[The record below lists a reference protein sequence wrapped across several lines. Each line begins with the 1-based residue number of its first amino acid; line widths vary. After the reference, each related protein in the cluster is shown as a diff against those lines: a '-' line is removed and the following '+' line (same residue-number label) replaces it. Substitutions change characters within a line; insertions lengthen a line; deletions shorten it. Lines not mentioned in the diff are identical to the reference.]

1 MYNLDNEIERKDTN
15 SIKFDKLKV
24 LFGREDILPMWVADM
39 DFQSPPAI
47 IEAIKKRAKHGV
59 FGYSFRDDESVD
71 SFIKWVEKRYDWH
84 IDARH
89 ITSSPG
95 IVTALALAVRIFT
108 KNNDKILIQ
117 TPVYPPFFS
126 VIKDN
131 HRELVTSTLIKGKS
145 SEGDDEYQVNWQ
157 EFEEKLSSGV
167 KMFILCNS
175 HNPVGKLWNKEELQR
190 MGNLC
195 LKHDVL
201 IFSDEIHADLALN
214 GNRHTVMASVSPEI
228 SANTITAMAPSKTF
242 NIAGLLNSLI
252 IAESP
257 TLLEKFKQEIES
269 LHLGMGNLFGH
280 ITLEPAY
287 SQGEEWLKE
296 VTDYITGNAQ
306 FAEKFLKNKAP
317 QIKFI
322 QPKSSFLLWLDFRD
336 TKLSHKQI
344 KDKLVN
350 EALVGLNDGLA
361 FGKCGEGFF
370 RMNIGTTKARVE
382 EALQRIAKVF

>member
-1 MYNLDNEIERKDTN
+1 MYNLDNEIDRKDTN

-47 IEAIKKRAKHGV
+47 IEAIKERAEHGV

-84 IDARH
+84 IDSRH

-257 TLLEKFKQEIES
+257 SLLERFQKEIES

-280 ITLEPAY
+280 ITMGPAY
-287 SQGEEWLKE
+287 NHGEEWLKE
-296 VTDYITGNAQ
+296 VTDYISANAE
-306 FAEKFLKNKAP
+306 FANKYLKTNAS
-317 QIKFI
+317 QITFVK
-322 QPKSSFLLWLDFRD
+322 PKSSFLLWLDFRK
-336 TKLSHKQI
+336 TGLTHKQM
-344 KDKLVN
+344 KDKLIN
-350 EALVGLNDGLA
+350 EAHVGLNDGLT

>member
-1 MYNLDNEIERKDTN
+1 MYNLDNEIDRKDTN

-24 LFGREDILPMWVADM
+24 LFGREDVLPMWVADM

-47 IEAIKKRAKHGV
+47 IDAIKRRAEHGV

-71 SFIKWVEKRYDWH
+71 AFIKWVEKRYDWH
-84 IDARH
+84 IESNH

-108 KNNDKILIQ
+108 EKNDKILIQ

-131 HRELVTSTLIKGKS
+131 NRELVTSRLVKGKS
-145 SEGDDEYQVNWQ
+145 LKGEDEYQVNWQ

-175 HNPVGKLWNKEELQR
+175 HNPVGKLWSKEELLR

-214 GNRHTVMASVSPEI
+214 GNIHTVMASVSPEI

-296 VTDYITGNAQ
+296 VTDYIAGNAK
-306 FAEKFLKNKAP
+306 FAEEFLKENAP
-317 QIKFI
+317 KIKFI
-322 QPKSSFLLWLDFRD
+322 QPESSFLLWLDFRD
-336 TKLSHKQI
+336 TGLSHKKI
-344 KDKLVN
+344 KDKLIN
-350 EALVGLNDGLA
+350 EAHVGFNDGLA

-382 EALQRIAKVF
+382 EALQRIASTF